1 MKRSA
6 SAQWRGDLKTGQ
18 GFLSTESESLSNS
31 PYSFAKRFTDDER
44 GTNPEELIGAAHS
57 GCFAMAFA
65 GELGKQ
71 DLHPELI
78 DVKAEVSLEKINEE
92 WTIASVHL
100 LVRASVPNASYQQ
113 VNEAAQSAKLNCP
126 VSKLL
131 KANITMDFEL
141 TEPEE
146 QMFTL

>member
-1 MKRSA
+1 MKRFA
-6 SAQWRGDLKTGQ
+6 SAQWRGDLKSGE

-31 PYSFAKRFTDDER
+31 PYSFTKRFGDER

-65 GELGKQ
+65 GELAKQ
-71 DLHPELI
+71 NFHPELI
-78 DVKAEVSLEKINEE
+78 DVKAEVSLEKIGEG
-92 WTIASVHL
+92 WGIPSVHL
-100 LVRASVPNASYQQ
+100 FVRASVPSASFQQ

-141 TEPEE
+141 NEPEE
-146 QMFTL
+146 ELFSNP

>member
-1 MKRSA
+1 MKRFA

-31 PYSFAKRFTDDER
+31 PYSFTKRFGDER

-65 GELGKQ
+65 GELAQKN
-71 DLHPELI
+71 LHPELI
-78 DVKAEVSLEKINEE
+78 DVKAEVSLEKIGDG
-92 WTIASVHL
+92 WGIPSVHL
-100 LVRASVPNASYQQ
+100 FVRASVPDASYQQ
-113 VNEAAQSAKLNCP
+113 VNEVAQSAKLNCP

-141 TEPEE
+141 TESEE
-146 QMFTL
+146 QMASL

>member
-18 GFLSTESESLSNS
+18 GFLSTESDSLSNS

-92 WTIASVHL
+92 WTISSVHL